1 MENLLRRYARLVIA
15 AQLKLVEG
23 DSLSINTDSST
34 IQFARL
40 LAKEATLSTRQTVMI
55 VEINHGKVVQAYP
68 IDPAEKEI
76 FRPPVRMVVMC
87 HLIDL
92 DSRPYLSDIDLNQ
105 AKDEVSTLSQ
115 FGLLSEPV
123 FLDRRIAVPWA
134 NIPYP
139 GYHWAA
145 QLLGKHA
152 SDEAMWQLFSALYR
166 LENDWASSFW
176 EEQGVLLEY
185 RKQRLN
191 ALGESRFIL
200 EGDGWSLKAKQAK
213 QTLWA
218 GGRSKLSNN
227 RSFVPILPMQS
238 IHTSLDCTSAE
249 GSFNASR
256 TFQVLGR
263 EVVGAQFTI
272 KDGKVVAYQAEQGQ
286 EALAAFFA
294 VDEGARTVSEL
305 SLADN
310 DTMESRYLTKS
321 IHPHFG
327 KELTTSVVF
336 GGFSMDVLA
345 TQQTDE
351 DVDASNLC
359 RSLVRLEIPVG
370 DSHLSLKAKTSGG
383 DEQIVMYEGIY
394 TETGGV

>member
-1 MENLLRRYARLVIA
+1 MENLLRRYARLVIS
-15 AQLKLVEG
+15 AQLKLMEG
-23 DSLSINTDSST
+23 DTLSINTESST

-40 LAKEATLSTRQTVMI
+40 LAKEATLTTRQTVMI

-92 DSRPYLSDIDLNQ
+92 DSKPYLSDFDLNQ
-105 AKDEVSTLSQ
+105 AKDEVTVLSQ
-115 FGLLSEPV
+115 FGMLSEPV

-139 GYHWAA
+139 GYNWAA

-152 SDEAMWQLFSALYR
+152 SDEEMWNLFSALYR

-176 EEQGVLLEY
+176 EEQGMMLEY

-191 ALGESRFIL
+191 ALGESKLVL
-200 EGDGWSLKAKQAK
+200 EGDGWSLSADQAK

-218 GGRSKLSNN
+218 GGRAKLSNN

-238 IHTSLDCTSAE
+238 IHASVDSASAE
-249 GSFNASR
+249 GSFIASR
-256 TFQVLGR
+256 PFQVLGR
-263 EVVGAQFTI
+263 EVVGARFTI
-272 KDGKVVAYQAEQGQ
+272 KDGKVVAFQADQG
-286 EALAAFFA
+286 EDALAAFFA
-294 VDEGARTVSEL
+294 VDEGAKTVSEI
-305 SLADN
+305 SIADN
-310 DTMESRYLTKS
+310 DTMESRYLGKS
-321 IHPHFG
+321 VHPHFA
-327 KELTTSVVF
+327 KELTTSVVL
-336 GGFSMDVLA
+336 GGFSIDVLT
-345 TQQTDE
+345 TQMDDE
-351 DVDASNLC
+351 DVDASKLC

-370 DSHLSLKAKTSGG
+370 DSHLSLKLTNANG
-383 DEQIVMYEGIY
+383 DEQLVMYEGIY
-394 TETGGV
+394 TEIGGV

>member
-1 MENLLRRYARLVIA
+1 MENLLRRYARLVIT
-15 AQLKLVEG
+15 AQLKLMEG
-23 DSLSINTDSST
+23 DTLSINTESST

-92 DSRPYLSDIDLNQ
+92 DSKPYLANIDLNQ
-105 AKDEVSTLSQ
+105 AKDEVATLSQ
-115 FGLLSEPV
+115 FGMLSEPV

-139 GYHWAA
+139 GYSWAA

-152 SDEAMWQLFSALYR
+152 SDEEMWKLFSALYR

-176 EEQGVLLEY
+176 EEQGMMLEY

-191 ALGESRFIL
+191 ALGESHLTL
-200 EGDGWSLKAKQAK
+200 EGDGWTMNANQAR
-213 QTLWA
+213 QTIWA

-238 IHTSLDCTSAE
+238 IHTSVDCTSAQ
-249 GSFNASR
+249 GSFIASR
-256 TFQVLGR
+256 PFQVLGT
-263 EVVGAQFTI
+263 EVVGARFTI
-272 KDGKVVAYQAEQGQ
+272 KDGKVVAYQAEQG
-286 EALAAFFA
+286 ENALAAFFA
-294 VDEGARTVSEL
+294 VDEGARTVSEI

-310 DTMESRYLTKS
+310 DTMESRYLGKS
-321 IHPHFG
+321 IHPHFA

-336 GGFSMDVLA
+336 GGFSIDVLT

-370 DSHLSLKAKTSGG
+370 DSHLSLKLTTPSG
-383 DEQIVMYEGIY
+383 DEQLVMYEGIY